1 MLQIRVQDELL
12 WKAYPIEPQVP
23 ESLDSLCC
31 SLLNRPNCEVDN
43 YGQVNDG
50 EDRQTTSSS
59 SSTRVSW
66 IMPCDAS
73 KSCNRGSK
81 GLAELPSLQPPN
93 TFTRSWAARDSQRA
107 RILLCPPADEDK
119 LTLIVDD
126 RHLLPVGYLC
136 HACLFGCAAL
146 LRSCILSLF
155 GVALSS
161 RFLSISTA
169 WASDCKS
176 RSRS

>member
-107 RILLCPPADEDK
+107 RILLCPPQRTRTNSPSLSTTVTSCPLGTFA
-119 LTLIVDD
+119 TRSFWGARRSITSGW
-126 RHLLPVGYLC
+126 PST
-136 HACLFGCAAL
+136 CLA
-146 LRSCILSLF
+146 IM
-155 GVALSS
+155 
-161 RFLSISTA
+161 ISPT
-169 WASDCKS
+169 
-176 RSRS
+176 